1 MISPRQDYFCRPC
14 RASFCLFGDIAR
26 GYQLDLERPFE
37 LPAERL
43 YCQTNLG
50 RGGPE
55 PRA

>member
-1 MISPRQDYFCRPC
+1 MISLRQDYFCRPC
-14 RASFCLFGDIAR
+14 RASFCLFGAIAR

-43 YCQTNLG
+43 YCQTKLG
-50 RGGPE
+50 RRGPE